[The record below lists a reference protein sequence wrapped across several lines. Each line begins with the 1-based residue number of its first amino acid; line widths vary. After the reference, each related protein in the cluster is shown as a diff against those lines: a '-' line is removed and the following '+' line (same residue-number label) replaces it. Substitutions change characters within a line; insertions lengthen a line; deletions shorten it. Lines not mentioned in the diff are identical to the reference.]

1 MTDEEFS
8 ALVNEKQSLK
18 WRLRKMTRN
27 IEEIQKILDRV
38 DEIDRQLG
46 A

>member
-8 ALVNEKQSLK
+8 ALINEKQSLK
-18 WRLRKMTRN
+18 WRLREMTRS
-27 IEEIQKILDRV
+27 IEEIQRILNRV

-46 A
+46 V